1 MSESSL
7 SRLHSGVPGLDE
19 LLRGGYIAQRMYLVL
34 GESGAGKTLLG
45 NSFLT
50 EGLAAGENVLYIHG
64 EESQEQIL
72 TNAARVG
79 IDIDEA
85 DFLDLGPE
93 SDFFSEDRGYEL
105 VEPRDASN
113 EEAIERIRDAIEDL
127 DPSRVLLDPIDQLR
141 SLEPTED
148 QYQKRIISFI
158 RFLRERGTTVLATQ
172 TVDSA
177 TDSDIKSLSDGIISL
192 EHGTTGR
199 RIRIQKHRGEKV
211 PAGKHGLSLSETGV
225 EVFPSLVPEPQNRNF
240 DPQKLQSG
248 VPQLDKLL
256 SGGLERGSVT
266 IISGPTGVGKTTTA
280 TEFLANAASSGVTSY
295 IALFEEYLEEFQY
308 RSSNFGIPIE
318 ELRDEG
324 ALITNEVEP
333 LSTSPEEFG
342 QNVVS
347 AINEHGIELVVID
360 GTDGY
365 KTALYGDPS
374 TTRQTLHALIRHLK
388 NQNVTVILTDE
399 ISQVTGVSQPTS
411 GNLSYLADNIILQ
424 NYIEQYGHID
434 RVIGVLKKRLSSFED
449 TLRPFTITEEGI
461 EINETQTDIHGILE
475 GTPRFVDSNSDQPM
489 E

>member
-1 MSESSL
+1 MTTDSF

-19 LLRGGYIAQRMYLVL
+19 LLRGGYIGQRMYLVL
-34 GESGAGKTLLG
+34 GESGAGKTLLS
-45 NSFLT
+45 NSFLA
-50 EGLAAGENVLYIHG
+50 EGLANGDNVLYIHG

-79 IDIDEA
+79 LDLTEA

-105 VEPRDASN
+105 VEPRDVSN
-113 EEAIERIRDAIEDL
+113 EEVIERIRDAIEER
-127 DPSRVLLDPIDQLR
+127 DPSRILLDPIDQLR
-141 SLEPTED
+141 SLEPTEN
-148 QYQKRIISFI
+148 QYRKRIISFI

-172 TVDSA
+172 TVDSLHE
-177 TDSDIKSLSDGIISL
+177 SDIKSLSDGIISL

-199 RIRIQKHRGEKV
+199 RISVQKHRGEDT
-211 PAGKHGLSLSETGV
+211 PAGKHGLSLTETGV
-225 EVFPSLVPEPQNRNF
+225 EVFPSLVPEPRNRNF
-240 DPQKLQSG
+240 DPQQLQSG
-248 VPQLDKLL
+248 VPELDELL
-256 SGGLERGSVT
+256 NGGLERGSVT
-266 IISGPTGVGKTTTA
+266 IISGPTGIGKTTTA

-295 IALFEEYLEEFQY
+295 IALFEEYVEEFQY

-318 ELRDEG
+318 ELREEG
-324 ALITNEVEP
+324 MLITNEVEP
-333 LSTSPEEFG
+333 LTTSPEEFG

-347 AINEHGIELVVID
+347 AISEHDIELVVID

-374 TTRQTLHALIRHLK
+374 TTRQTLHALIRYLK
-388 NQNVTVILTDE
+388 NQNITVILTDE

-434 RVIGVLKKRLSSFED
+434 RVIGVLKKRLSAFED
-449 TLRPFTITEEGI
+449 TLRPFSITDEGI
-461 EINETQTDIHGILE
+461 EINEPQTDIHGILE
-475 GTPRFVDSNSDQPM
+475 GTPQVVDTDAHRSTK
-489 E
+489 